1 MGALKEKLEE
11 FESQIKGIT
20 NEEGLQNKFEELA
33 KELINNFC
41 IKCGEKKYFFAE
53 IEFYYYDKVNFNKE
67 WNWETYP
74 RNDKDAGD
82 LFFHYSGVDI
92 CFDSHFKDG
101 RFGGI
106 LIRSLYDKDI
116 NKYITGP
123 TVCANELL
131 NSCSKFKKMPEIE
144 YEINECVVKHTNRYG
159 IQQYGNEELC
169 FYDSRLLEKC
179 TNKFEKAKWDYDKNN
194 NGRNPHLT
202 DFPRTYSRFKKQNK

>member
-1 MGALKEKLEE
+1 MGTLKEKLEE
-11 FESQIKGIT
+11 FEKQIVGIA
-20 NEEGLQNKFEELA
+20 NDDDLQKKFEELA
-33 KELINNFC
+33 KELINNFY
-41 IKCGEKKYFFAE
+41 IKCDKKEYFFAE

-116 NKYITGP
+116 NRYITGP
-123 TVCANELL
+123 TVCSNEIL
-131 NSCSKFKKMPEIE
+131 NSCSKSLPEIKYKE
-144 YEINECVVKHTNRYG
+144 EVFQCDVEPIKRYG

-169 FYDSRLLEKC
+169 FYDSRLLNRC
-179 TNKFEKAKWDYDKNN
+179 YNKFEKVKWDFDKKNK
-194 NGRNPHLT
+194 GENPKLT
-202 DFPRTYSRFKKQNK
+202 DYPRTYSRFK

>member
-1 MGALKEKLEE
+1 MKKLIEVLKE

-20 NEEGLQNKFEELA
+20 NEEDIQNKFEELA
-33 KELINNFC
+33 KELINHFY
-41 IKCGEKKYFFAE
+41 IKCGEKKYCFAE
-53 IEFYYYDKVNFNKE
+53 IEFYYYDKDNFNKK

-92 CFDSHFKDG
+92 CFDSHFNDG

-106 LIRSLYDKDI
+106 LIRSLYYKD
-116 NKYITGP
+116 KYITGP

-144 YEINECVVKHTNRYG
+144 YEKNINECVVNHTNRYG

-179 TNKFEKAKWDYDKNN
+179 TNKFENAKWDYDKKK
-194 NGRNPHLT
+194 NGENPKLT
-202 DFPRTYSRFKKQNK
+202 SYTRTYNRFK